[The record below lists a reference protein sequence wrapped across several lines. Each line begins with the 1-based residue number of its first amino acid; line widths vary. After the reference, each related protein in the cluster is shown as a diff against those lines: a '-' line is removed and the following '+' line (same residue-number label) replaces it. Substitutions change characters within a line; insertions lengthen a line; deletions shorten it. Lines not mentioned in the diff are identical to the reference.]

1 MLSLNPGMLV
11 WTWVTFIALAIV
23 LWKLAWKPL
32 LAAVESR
39 ENNISDAISKA
50 ENARKEAEKL
60 LAEQQEK
67 LAEAQDEMQKVI
79 KEAKQ
84 IADRMRNDMIE
95 QARGDAEKIKERAK
109 ADIEKEREAVITSL
123 RKEVADIVVDTT
135 SKLVGVVVDK
145 ARHQKIIDESISNF
159 GQKN

>member
-39 ENNISDAISKA
+39 EKNISDAISKA

-67 LAEAQDEMQKVI
+67 LAEAQNEMQKVI

-84 IADRMRNDMIE
+84 IADKMRSDMIE
-95 QARGDAEKIKERAK
+95 QARADAEKIKERAK
-109 ADIEKEREAVITSL
+109 ADIDKEREAVIASL